1 MSISDIAKEN
11 SAIMLESLERGA
23 TEKDWKLMQRV
34 TEAGIPLSPLIDNPS
49 EEYQN
54 PGIKLPPEVTE
65 KISYTAWTGLSRI
78 ICEGWIQDQ
87 KWLISRTK
95 GYDIGTPETIRLM
108 IEENPTNSRGV
119 VYVIQERV
127 KPHEIADFIRLT
139 SIGYLLR
146 TNFNKELPDL
156 KDDHGQDQLEGE
168 LKRYLARKQ
177 GKVHPAEVEITSE
190 AVNDYCMTNGLNGA
204 YEKFTKKLRTC
215 DLIYLYSLS

>member
-78 ICEGWIQDQ
+78 I
-87 KWLISRTK
+87 S
-95 GYDIGTPETIRLM
+95 
-108 IEENPTNSRGV
+108 EENPTNSRGV

-127 KPHEIADFIRLT
+127 KPHEVADFIRLT

-204 YEKFTKKLRTC
+204 YEKFAKKLRAC